1 MKKIDWVRKLTSR
14 KFWMAIAG
22 FVAGIAM
29 ICGAKPEEL
38 EKIISG
44 AAMAIAAFASYS
56 FAESRTDSAAAIG
69 GVEHV
74 EPEKKEEP
82 GKEEAEEAKKEE

>member
-14 KFWMAIAG
+14 KFWMAVAG

-69 GVEHV
+69 GVE
-74 EPEKKEEP
+74 PEKKDDPEEKD
-82 GKEEAEEAKKEE
+82 GTETEE

>member
-1 MKKIDWVRKLTSR
+1 MKKIDWVKKLTSR
-14 KFWMAIAG
+14 KFWMAVAG

-29 ICGAKPEEL
+29 ICGAQPEEL

-56 FAESRTDSAAAIG
+56 FAESRSDSAAAIG
-69 GVEHV
+69 GMDMSEK
-74 EPEKKEEP
+74 EPEKENDTET
-82 GKEEAEEAKKEE
+82 EV

>member
-1 MKKIDWVRKLTSR
+1 MKKIDWVKKLTSR
-14 KFWMAIAG
+14 KFWMAVAG

-56 FAESRTDSAAAIG
+56 FAESRSDSAAALG
-69 GVEHV
+69 GMDMTEK
-74 EPEKKEEP
+74 EPEKKDETET
-82 GKEEAEEAKKEE
+82 EV

>member
-14 KFWMAIAG
+14 KFWMAVAG

-44 AAMAIAAFASYS
+44 AAMAAFASYS

-69 GVEHV
+69 GVE
-74 EPEKKEEP
+74 PEKKDEPEE
-82 GKEEAEEAKKEE
+82 KDETETEE

>member
-1 MKKIDWVRKLTSR
+1 MKKIDWVRKLSSR

-56 FAESRTDSAAAIG
+56 FAESRTDSAAALG
-69 GVEHV
+69 GM
-74 EPEKKEEP
+74 EPEKETEKETE
-82 GKEEAEEAKKEE
+82 KKDDTETEV

>member
-14 KFWMAIAG
+14 KFWMAVAG

-56 FAESRTDSAAAIG
+56 FAESRSDSAAALG
-69 GVEHV
+69 GMDMTEKELEKKDET
-74 EPEKKEEP
+74 EPEV
-82 GKEEAEEAKKEE
+82 

>member
-1 MKKIDWVRKLTSR
+1 MKKIDWAKKLTSR
-14 KFWMAIAG
+14 KFWMAVAG

-56 FAESRTDSAAAIG
+56 FAESRSDSAAALG
-69 GVEHV
+69 GMDVAEK
-74 EPEKKEEP
+74 EPEKET
-82 GKEEAEEAKKEE
+82 KKKDETETEV

>member
-69 GVEHV
+69 GM
-74 EPEKKEEP
+74 EPEKKDEP
-82 GKEEAEEAKKEE
+82 EKEEDGDVTKEE

>member
-1 MKKIDWVRKLTSR
+1 MKKIDWVRKMTSR

-69 GVEHV
+69 GVE
-74 EPEKKEEP
+74 PEKKDEP
-82 GKEEAEEAKKEE
+82 EKEEAEENKKEE

>member
-14 KFWMAIAG
+14 KFWMAVAG

-56 FAESRTDSAAAIG
+56 FAESRSDSAAALG
-69 GVEHV
+69 GMDMSEK
-74 EPEKKEEP
+74 ETEKETEKKDDTETEV
-82 GKEEAEEAKKEE
+82 

>member
-14 KFWMAIAG
+14 KFWMAVAG

-56 FAESRTDSAAAIG
+56 FAESRSDSAAALG
-69 GVEHV
+69 GMDMSEK
-74 EPEKKEEP
+74 ETEKKDDTETEV
-82 GKEEAEEAKKEE
+82 

>member
-1 MKKIDWVRKLTSR
+1 MKKIDWAKKLTSR
-14 KFWMAIAG
+14 KFWMAVAG

-56 FAESRTDSAAAIG
+56 FAESRSDSAAALG
-69 GVEHV
+69 GMDVPEKD
-74 EPEKKEEP
+74 PEKKDDTET
-82 GKEEAEEAKKEE
+82 

>member
-56 FAESRTDSAAAIG
+56 FAESRSDSAAALG
-69 GVEHV
+69 GMDMTEK
-74 EPEKKEEP
+74 ELEKKDETET
-82 GKEEAEEAKKEE
+82 EV

>member
-14 KFWMAIAG
+14 KFWMAVAG

-29 ICGAKPEEL
+29 ICGAEPEEL

-56 FAESRTDSAAAIG
+56 FAESRSDSAAALG
-69 GVEHV
+69 GMDAGEK
-74 EPEKKEEP
+74 EPEKKDETET
-82 GKEEAEEAKKEE
+82 EV

>member
-14 KFWMAIAG
+14 KFWMAVAG

-56 FAESRTDSAAAIG
+56 FAESRSDSAAALG
-69 GVEHV
+69 GMDMTEK
-74 EPEKKEEP
+74 ELEKKDETET
-82 GKEEAEEAKKEE
+82 EV

>member
-69 GVEHV
+69 GVEQ
-74 EPEKKEEP
+74 EKKDDQKEKDETE
-82 GKEEAEEAKKEE
+82 KEE

>member
-1 MKKIDWVRKLTSR
+1 MKKIDWVKKLTSR
-14 KFWMAIAG
+14 KFWMAVAG

-56 FAESRTDSAAAIG
+56 FAESRSDSAAALG
-69 GVEHV
+69 GMDM
-74 EPEKKEEP
+74 PEKETE
-82 GKEEAEEAKKEE
+82 KKDDTETEV

>member
-14 KFWMAIAG
+14 KFWMAVAG

-56 FAESRTDSAAAIG
+56 FAESRSDSAAALG
-69 GVEHV
+69 GMDMS
-74 EPEKKEEP
+74 EKETEKET
-82 GKEEAEEAKKEE
+82 EEKDGTETEE

>member
-1 MKKIDWVRKLTSR
+1 MKKIDWAKKLTSR
-14 KFWMAIAG
+14 KFWMAVAG

-56 FAESRTDSAAAIG
+56 FAESRSDSAAALG
-69 GVEHV
+69 GMDMAEK
-74 EPEKKEEP
+74 ETEKKDETET
-82 GKEEAEEAKKEE
+82 EV

>member
-1 MKKIDWVRKLTSR
+1 MKKIDWAKKLTSR
-14 KFWMAIAG
+14 KFWMAVAG

-29 ICGAKPEEL
+29 ICGAQPEEL

-56 FAESRTDSAAAIG
+56 FAESRSDSAAALG
-69 GVEHV
+69 GMDMSEK
-74 EPEKKEEP
+74 ETKKETEKKDDTETEV
-82 GKEEAEEAKKEE
+82 